1 MQTGL
6 KLFKLAMDKMVTRLE
21 MLESV
26 MIKMPDDELYIL
38 DYIRRD
44 PIDAVPSTIRVW

>member
-26 MIKMPDDELYIL
+26 MIKMPDDEIYIL
-38 DYIRRD
+38 DSVRCD
-44 PIDAVPSTIRVW
+44 QSDAVTSKI